1 MNIYYSRS
9 NNVDDSVMNVHIGTF
24 IQNLPEQLR
33 SQVTLTKYER
43 GTTYDP
49 QLLHKADLVIVGMPE
64 LDPEA
69 YLGKGCFTEVETALK
84 EHKPVLIIS
93 KDRSEPDRIMMQ
105 TMLRSD
111 LNTCGNNSVNY
122 GKFYLYHNYDE
133 CYLPACNEHNM
144 IFYIN
149 STDDIHDAMSRF
161 EFIGD
166 DAPVGG
172 YQFDDEISFVVKGVK
187 YKFTIGSDWLNP
199 EDVDIDY
206 FFYNVLG
213 VTDGIINTA
222 VQKEV
227 HSSEDFDNVNLWP
240 MRNRRAMNKVISL
253 VKSWVD
259 VANGVET
266 KADVKSDDS
275 YKDDQDILINIS
287 GKPISFKIC
296 GDWLYS
302 NDDGYGSRD
311 LMKELFGTEDPEI
324 NDELQKVWP
333 SSTTRYYRTH
343 LWEMGNHQQMNAI
356 VKYLL
361 SINANKP
368 GMSKDEPVKQELPLP
383 NVDYLVVK
391 PNPSSFITGEDDELL
406 LLM

>member
-64 LDPEA
+64 LNPDV

-93 KDRSEPDRIMMQ
+93 KDRGDTDRIMMQ
-105 TMLRSD
+105 TMKRSD
-111 LNTCGNNSVNY
+111 LQHCGNNSVNY

-144 IFYIN
+144 MFYIN
-149 STDDIHDAMSRF
+149 SKEDIHDAMSRF
-161 EFIGD
+161 QFIGD
-166 DAPVGG
+166 DAPVGE
-172 YQFDDEISFVVKGVK
+172 YHFDDKISFIVKGVE
-187 YKFTIGSDWLNP
+187 YKFIISSDWLNP
-199 EDVDIDY
+199 EDVDIDR

-213 VTDGIINTA
+213 VTDRIINTA
-222 VQKEV
+222 VQKALDSE
-227 HSSEDFDNVNLWP
+227 EDFDNVNLWP
-240 MRNRRAMNKVISL
+240 IRNRRAMNKVIPL
-253 VKSWVD
+253 IKSWVD

-266 KADVKSDDS
+266 KADVTSDDS
-275 YKDDQDILINIS
+275 YKFDQDVMININ
-287 GKPISFKIC
+287 GKPISFKISAYWFSC
-296 GDWLYS
+296 
-302 NDDGYGSRD
+302 NDDNYGSRD
-311 LMKELFGTEDPEI
+311 LMQELFGDKDPEI
-324 NDELQKVWP
+324 NYELQKVWP
-333 SSTTRYYRTH
+333 SSNMRYHRTH
-343 LWEMGNHQQMNAI
+343 LWELKNPQQMNAI

-361 SINANKP
+361 SIKGKKTSISTAE
-368 GMSKDEPVKQELPLP
+368 SVQQELPLP
-383 NVDYLVVK
+383 NVNYQVIK
-391 PNPSSFITGEDDELL
+391 PNPSSFITSEDDELL